1 MATTIETLAQS
12 EEGIPMNPVQNPQPA
27 AYGERRKL
35 PVLAGFLSLMPGLGL
50 IYVGYYRR
58 GFTNIL
64 IVAGV
69 IALVASNDPGIRALK
84 PFLGLFLAFFW
95 LYNILDAIRT
105 AGLYND
111 AVAGMAPEDLRRE
124 LVLTG
129 RGGSIAGGLGL
140 IAFGVLFFL
149 NTMFD
154 VPLTWLKD
162 WWPLAPVIF
171 GAYLLVRGIQDRR
184 EKAGAGNS
192 R

>member
-1 MATTIETLAQS
+1 MTMTLEAMAQS
-12 EEGIPMNPVQNPQPA
+12 EEGIPMNPIQNPQPV

-35 PVLAGFLSLMPGLGL
+35 PLLAGFLSLMPGLGQA
-50 IYVGYYRR
+50 YVGYYRR

-69 IALVASNDPGIRALK
+69 ITVLASRDSGPIR

-95 LYNILDAIRT
+95 LYNILDAVRI
-105 AGLYND
+105 ASLYND

-129 RGGSIAGGLGL
+129 RGGSIAGGVGL
-140 IAFGVLFFL
+140 IALGTLFFL

-154 VPLTWLKD
+154 VSMTWLKD
-162 WWPLAPVIF
+162 WWPVAPIGF
-171 GAYLLVRGIQDRR
+171 GLYLLVRGIQDRR
-184 EKAGAGNS
+184 EKASAGDS